1 MVGLARPTGYG
12 HHPGVLAKAESMET
26 ILHALLLGIVE
37 GLTEFLPVSSTGHL
51 ILLGDLLGFQ
61 GPPGKTFEIVIQLG
75 AILAVC
81 VVYWRRL
88 SGAAI
93 GMFTNDRDMFF
104 VRNILIGFLPAM
116 LVGVVAYKH
125 IRALLDS
132 PTIVAVALVVG
143 GVVILVLERIN
154 KHPRFHAVEDLPVS
168 LSVKIGLFQCL
179 AMVPGVSRSG
189 ATIMGALLVGVD
201 RKAAAEFSFFL
212 AIPTM
217 LGATAYSLYKNW
229 AELSFDN
236 MGLIALGFVAA
247 FIAALVVVRT
257 AIGLILRYGF
267 TPFAW
272 YRIVFGGAMLV
283 VLLGR

>member
-1 MVGLARPTGYG
+1 
-12 HHPGVLAKAESMET
+12 MET
-26 ILHALLLGIVE
+26 IAQALLLGVVE

-81 VVYWRRL
+81 VVYRRRL
-88 SGAAI
+88 WGAAV
-93 GMFTNDRDMFF
+93 GMLSDDRDMFF

-116 LVGVVAYKH
+116 VVGVLAYKH

-132 PTIVAVALVVG
+132 PVVVAVALVAG
-143 GVVILVLERIN
+143 GVVILVLERLN
-154 KHPRFHAVEDLPVS
+154 KHPRFHAVEDFPVA
-168 LSVKIGLFQCL
+168 LSVKIGLFQCI
-179 AMVPGVSRSG
+179 AMIPGVSRSG

-217 LGATAYSLYKNW
+217 LGATVYSLYKNW

-236 MGLIALGFVAA
+236 VGLIALGFVAA
-247 FIAALVVVRT
+247 FLAAMVVVRA
-257 AIGLILRYGF
+257 AIALIVRHGF

-272 YRIVFGGAMLV
+272 YRIVFGGAMLA
-283 VLLGR
+283 LLLAR